1 VTGRLLPC
9 GEHAVL
15 VEVDSL
21 AQVLALHERLWVRH
35 RPPGLLEAVVGAR
48 TLLLVVA
55 GPGELAS
62 VRSAVERLLAEAS
75 GPSPPTGATRADP
88 TDPTDPSDPA
98 DPADLDLDPDH
109 DVVEIRVSYD
119 GPDLDEVAE
128 RTGLSPEQVVAAHTG
143 RLWLVGF
150 AGFAPGFAYLVDGDP
165 RLNVPRRTTPRTR
178 VPAGSVGL
186 AGEFSGVYPRASP
199 GGWQLIGHTDEPLW
213 DLDRDPPALLRPG
226 LRVRFLDA
234 GGDR

>member
-1 VTGRLLPC
+1 MTGRLLPC
-9 GEHAVL
+9 GECAVL

-21 AQVLALHERLWVRH
+21 GEALALHERLWVRD
-35 RPPGLLEAVVGAR
+35 RLPGLLDAVVGAR
-48 TLLLVVA
+48 TLLLVVTD
-55 GPGELAS
+55 PRRLAS
-62 VRSAVERLLAEAS
+62 VRAAVEPLLAAAS
-75 GPSPPTGATRADP
+75 GLSSASMSASDGA
-88 TDPTDPSDPA
+88 
-98 DPADLDLDPDH
+98 DPDH
-109 DVVEIRVSYD
+109 GVVVEVPVSYD
-119 GPDLDEVAE
+119 GPDLAEVAQL
-128 RTGLSPEQVVAAHTG
+128 TGLSADDVVAAHTG

-165 RLNVPRRTTPRTR
+165 RLHVPRRTTPRTR

-186 AGEFSGVYPRASP
+186 AGEFSGIYPRASP

-226 LRVRFLDA
+226 LRVRFVDS